1 MLLVGPDVG
10 GPSCYYQPAPEDVN
24 YMSEQVK
31 LLLSFN
37 IKTGQETPYRRFIL
51 EEFLPQAQELGLL
64 PTDAWHTAYGNY
76 PSRLIGFVAED
87 LPTLRAARNSQR
99 WQGLFKKLE
108 GYTGN
113 LSQRVVPFK
122 GGFQW

>member
-1 MLLVGPDVG
+1 
-10 GPSCYYQPAPEDVN
+10 
-24 YMSEQVK
+24 MSDQVK
-31 LLLSFN
+31 LLLSYN
-37 IKTGQETPYRRFIL
+37 IKTGQETAYRRFIL

-76 PSRLIGFVAED
+76 PARLLGFVAED
-87 LPTLRAARNSQR
+87 LAALQAARENKR

-108 GYTGN
+108 NYTAN
-113 LSQRVVPFK
+113 LSQRVVPFR